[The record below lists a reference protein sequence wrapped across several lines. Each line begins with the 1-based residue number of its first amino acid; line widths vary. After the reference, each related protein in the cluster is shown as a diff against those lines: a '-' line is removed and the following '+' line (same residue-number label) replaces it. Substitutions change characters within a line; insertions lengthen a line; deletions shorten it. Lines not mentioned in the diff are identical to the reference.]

1 MIEISIPGRDPL
13 QIEHLV
19 LDYNGT
25 IAADGLLLPGAAERI
40 RALSNQV
47 CVHILT
53 ADTYGSVRAQCQ
65 DLGARI
71 HTFPRAGAGACKE
84 KIVKSLKGQAVCVGN
99 GFNDRAMFAC
109 SALSIAVL
117 DAEGC
122 WGRLVSCADVLV
134 RRSEDALDLL
144 LKPERLRATL
154 RS

>member
-84 KIVKSLKGQAVCVGN
+84 KIVKSQGAGGLCRQ
-99 GFNDRAMFAC
+99 
-109 SALSIAVL
+109 
-117 DAEGC
+117 
-122 WGRLVSCADVLV
+122 RL
-134 RRSEDALDLL
+134 
-144 LKPERLRATL
+144 
-154 RS
+154 

>member
-1 MIEISIPGRDPL
+1 M
-13 QIEHLV
+13 
-19 LDYNGT
+19 
-25 IAADGLLLPGAAERI
+25 
-40 RALSNQV
+40 
-47 CVHILT
+47 
-53 ADTYGSVRAQCQ
+53 
-65 DLGARI
+65 
-71 HTFPRAGAGACKE
+71 AGAGACKE

-122 WGRLVSCADVLV
+122 WGGLVSCADVLV